1 MRRSLADRPVLA
13 VKFLLAGVGVERRG
27 RLTRNVVSVNRGLWS
42 WEEFVKNMPKP
53 EDKPFLI
60 PKLMVWEAWRQVKEN
75 KGAPGVDGQALDE
88 FEADLKGNLYKIWNR
103 MSSGCYFPPPVRA
116 VEVPKPH
123 GGGVRLLGVPTVADR
138 VAQTVV
144 AMHLGERAEPRFHS
158 DSYGYRPGRSGH
170 DALEACRERCWRND
184 WVIDLDVQ
192 KFFDTVP
199 WDLVVKAVETVT
211 DARWV
216 LLYVKRWLAAP
227 LQYPDGSLVE
237 RDKGTPQG
245 SAVSPI
251 LANLFMHHAFDMW
264 MDRSYPGCPFERYAD
279 DAVVHCK
286 SRRQAE
292 VVLAGIAA
300 RMEQVGLRLHPDKT
314 RIVYCKDSNRRGE
327 HEHTGFTFLGYAF
340 RPRKARTNRGVQF
353 TSFLPAISPEALKA
367 RSVRLR
373 ALRIHR
379 RTDLTLD
386 DLAGWLNPII
396 AGWMHY
402 YGQYCRTEMYPLL
415 RRVNIYMRRW
425 AGKKYRR
432 LRTHMRF
439 KRWWAGILER
449 EPGLFAQWKWVC
461 SL

>member
-1 MRRSLADRPVLA
+1 M
-13 VKFLLAGVGVERRG
+13 
-27 RLTRNVVSVNRGLWS
+27 T
-42 WEEFVKNMPKP
+42 KP

-60 PKLMVWEAWRQVKEN
+60 PKLMVWEAWLQVKEN

-103 MSSGCYFPPPVRA
+103 MCSGCYFPPPVRA

-144 AMHLGERAEPRFHS
+144 AMHLGERAEPRFHP
-158 DSYGYRPGRSGH
+158 DSYGYRPRRSAH
-170 DALEACRERCWRND
+170 DALEVCRARCWKHD

-199 WDLVVKAVETVT
+199 WDLVVKAVQTVT

-251 LANLFMHHAFDMW
+251 LVNLFMHYALDQW
-264 MDRSYPGCPFERYAD
+264 MSRKYPGCPFERYAD
-279 DAVVHCK
+279 DAVVHCV

-292 VVLAGIAA
+292 YVLAGIAA
-300 RMEQVGLRLHPDKT
+300 RMEEVGLRLHPDKT
-314 RIVYCKDSNRRGE
+314 HVVYCKDSNRRGE
-327 HEHTGFTFLGYAF
+327 HEHTSFTFLGYAF
-340 RPRKARTNRGVQF
+340 RPRGRA
-353 TSFLPAISPEALKA
+353 TSTGCSSPRSCP
-367 RSVRLR
+367 RSVP
-373 ALRIHR
+373 R
-379 RTDLTLD
+379 RSKPK
-386 DLAGWLNPII
+386 A
-396 AGWMHY
+396 
-402 YGQYCRTEMYPLL
+402 
-415 RRVNIYMRRW
+415 
-425 AGKKYRR
+425 
-432 LRTHMRF
+432 
-439 KRWWAGILER
+439 
-449 EPGLFAQWKWVC
+449 PGSASC
-461 SL
+461 GSTGAPT